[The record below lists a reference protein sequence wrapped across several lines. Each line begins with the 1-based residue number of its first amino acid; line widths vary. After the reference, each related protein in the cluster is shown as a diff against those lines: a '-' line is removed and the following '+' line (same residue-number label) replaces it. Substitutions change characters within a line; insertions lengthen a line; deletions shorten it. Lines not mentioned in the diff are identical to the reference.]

1 MPHTPEEKKRAITR
15 LRRIT
20 GQAEALVR
28 AVESQT
34 PCSELLQ
41 QIAALRGAVNGL
53 MADILESHLQETVA
67 MAALGATPKPKK
79 APRPQSRTA
88 SAPAE
93 TAEAS
98 EALAFAPP
106 ASQPPELPEPVQ
118 KEIQHIVRI
127 IHTYLK

>member
-28 AVESQT
+28 AVEAQT

-67 MAALGATPKPKK
+67 LAAASASP
-79 APRPQSRTA
+79 APQSQ
-88 SAPAE
+88 APAV
-93 TAEAS
+93 
-98 EALAFAPP
+98 APLD
-106 ASQPPELPEPVQ
+106 LPEPVQ